1 MDEKP
6 LNPAVK
12 QVLELGPP
20 LLFFVAYLYMRD
32 EVYTVG
38 GIEYSGFIAAAALFV
53 PILLVSMTILW
64 KLTGKL
70 SRMQVFTIVMVVL
83 FGGLT
88 VWFNDERFF
97 KMKTTLV
104 YGLFAAILG
113 VGLLQ
118 GRSYLAWVMAEFLP
132 MTDEGWMKLTRRLA
146 LFFAALAVSNEIV
159 WRTMSDD
166 AWVKIET
173 FGFPILMFLFLWGQI
188 MALQAHLIED
198 QPDGPDGA

>member
-1 MDEKP
+1 MSQITNFTRQDDSGLPDLDRTPTTKEKP
-6 LNPAVK
+6 MSIRRPSDKLSLKAAFALIPVAV
-12 QVLELGPP
+12 
-20 LLFFVAYLYMRD
+20 
-32 EVYTVG
+32 
-38 GIEYSGFIAAAALFV
+38 ALV
-53 PILLVSMTILW
+53 PILLASMAILW

-104 YGLFAAILG
+104 YGMFAVILG
-113 VGLLQ
+113 IGLLQ

-132 MTDEGWMKLTRRLA
+132 MTHEGWMKLTWRLTV
-146 LFFAALAVSNEIV
+146 FFAALALANEFV
-159 WRTMSDD
+159 WRTMSTD

-173 FGFPILMFLFLWGQI
+173 FGFPMLMFLFLWMQI
-188 MALQAHLIED
+188 LTLQKHLIDEEE
-198 QPDGPDGA
+198 GV

>member
-1 MDEKP
+1 MDDSGEKK
-6 LNPAVK
+6 LNPLVK

-20 LLFFVAYLYMRD
+20 LLFFAAYLWMRD
-32 EVYTVG
+32 ETYEVFGT
-38 GIEYSGFIAAAALFV
+38 EYSGFIAAAALFV
-53 PILLVSMTILW
+53 PILLASMAVLW
-64 KLTGKL
+64 WLTGKL
-70 SRMQVFTIVMVVL
+70 SRMQVFTVVMVVL

-88 VWFNDERFF
+88 VWFNDEKFF

-104 YGLFAAILG
+104 YGMFAVILG

-132 MTDEGWMKLTRRLA
+132 MEDEGWMKLTRRLA
-146 LFFAALAVSNEIV
+146 AFFAGLAAANEVV

-173 FGFPILMFLFLWGQI
+173 FGFPILMFLFLWLQI
-188 MALQAHLIED
+188 LSLQRYMNFED
-198 QPDGPDGA
+198 DT

>member
-1 MDEKP
+1 MDDSGEKK
-6 LNPAVK
+6 LNPLVK

-20 LLFFVAYLYMRD
+20 LLFFAAYLWMRD
-32 EVYTVG
+32 ETYEVFGT
-38 GIEYSGFIAAAALFV
+38 EYSGFIAAAALFV
-53 PILLVSMTILW
+53 PILLASMAVLW
-64 KLTGKL
+64 WLTGKL
-70 SRMQVFTIVMVVL
+70 SRMQVFTVVMVVL

-88 VWFNDERFF
+88 VWFNDEKFF

-104 YGLFAAILG
+104 YGMFAVILA

-132 MTDEGWMKLTRRLA
+132 MEDEGWMKLTRRLA
-146 LFFAALAVSNEIV
+146 AFFAGLAAANEVV

-173 FGFPILMFLFLWGQI
+173 FGFPILMFLFLWLQI
-188 MALQAHLIED
+188 LSLQRYMNFED
-198 QPDGPDGA
+198 DT

>member
-1 MDEKP
+1 MSEQHINP
-6 LNPAVK
+6 LTK

-20 LLFFVAYLYMRD
+20 LLFFAAYLYMRD
-32 EVYTVG
+32 EVYVIG
-38 GIEYSGFIAAAALFV
+38 GTEYSGFIVAAAVFV
-53 PILLVSMTILW
+53 PILLASMAVLW

-104 YGLFAAILG
+104 YGMFAVILG
-113 VGLLQ
+113 IGLLQ

-132 MTDEGWMKLTRRLA
+132 MTDEGWMKLTWRLTV
-146 LFFAALAVSNEIV
+146 FFAVLAVANEIL
-159 WRTMSDD
+159 WRTMSTD

-188 MALQAHLIED
+188 LTLQKHLIDEEEE
-198 QPDGPDGA
+198 A